1 MRPMA
6 LASHQVLYIGTHQ
19 GRLQRVQLP
28 SPGLPERW
36 EQLWEKGRGEALM
49 CLAVGPTAYDLSLSQ
64 QPGKQLHAGHYWSPA
79 IARLSGGC
87 SSI

>member
-6 LASHQVLYIGTHQ
+6 LASHHVLYIGTHQ

-36 EQLWEKGRGEALM
+36 EQLWQNGRREALM
-49 CLAVGPTAYDLSLSQ
+49 CLAVRPFTLKPALPLCSTRS
-64 QPGKQLHAGHYWSPA
+64 HARHAP
-79 IARLSGGC
+79 
-87 SSI
+87 

>member
-36 EQLWEKGRGEALM
+36 EQLWQNGRREALM
-49 CLAVGPTAYDLSLSQ
+49 CLAVRPSPLTVLSVFQ
-64 QPGKQLHAGHYWSPA
+64 IAQPAPNFSKST
-79 IARLSGGC
+79 R
-87 SSI
+87 